1 MKLITKEIRNRT
13 PQLYT
18 QDKVK
23 DPMVCAKFFFPYG
36 AGVWLLLELDKDNDR
51 AFGFVS
57 LGLGQHCDELGDF
70 SIKELEANGIERDIC
85 FEPMKLSEAKTRY
98 ISLTPFERRL
108 ANLT

>member
-1 MKLITKEIRNRT
+1 MKLITKEIHNKT

-18 QDKVK
+18 QDNVE
-23 DPMVCAKFFFPYG
+23 DPIVYAKFFYPYG
-36 AGVWLLLELDKDNDR
+36 SATWLMLELDENNET

-57 LGLGQHCDELGDF
+57 LGLGEHNDELGYF
-70 SIKELEANGIERDIC
+70 NISELQKIGVERDVC